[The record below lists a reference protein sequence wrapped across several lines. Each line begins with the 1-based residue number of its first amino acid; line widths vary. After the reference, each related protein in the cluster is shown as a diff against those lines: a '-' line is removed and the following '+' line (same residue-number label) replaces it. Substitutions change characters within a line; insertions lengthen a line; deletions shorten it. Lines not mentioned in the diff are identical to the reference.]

1 MYYYQHT
8 NSYILSQN
16 SFSEYGKDWQG
27 SVPDQCTIVIEVPE
41 TNCPLED
48 QALQNLFAQVPLQ
61 DISIRN
67 AVNVFIQ
74 TTEVVNGNLSEQ
86 NNS

>member
-1 MYYYQHT
+1 M
-8 NSYILSQN
+8 
-16 SFSEYGKDWQG
+16 
-27 SVPDQCTIVIEVPE
+27 PDPCTEVIEVPE

-48 QALQNLFAQVPLQ
+48 QALQNLLARVPLH

-74 TTEVVNGNLSEQ
+74 TVEVVNGILSEQ